1 MQLVMCHVVQY
12 WTQIEGSKQDTQPTA
27 QLTVATDQVNLVQS
41 QLLGFSA
48 CDCHQSRS
56 VREWMGP

>member
-27 QLTVATDQVNLVQS
+27 QLTVATDEVNLVQID
-41 QLLGFSA
+41 LI
-48 CDCHQSRS
+48 QSIWFRLID
-56 VREWMGP
+56 